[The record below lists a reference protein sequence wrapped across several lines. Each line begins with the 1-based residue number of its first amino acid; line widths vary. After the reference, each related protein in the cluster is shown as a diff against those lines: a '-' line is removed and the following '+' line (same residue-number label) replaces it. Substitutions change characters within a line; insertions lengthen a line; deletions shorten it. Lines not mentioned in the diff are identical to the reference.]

1 MSPSNDYVR
10 ISRFLSQGRSMVWI
24 RIIKRDG
31 SAPRDVG
38 ASCLLLDGNTLV
50 GSIGGG
56 QLEYEMLEKARRLH
70 PQRGP
75 RVIHYRMT
83 GKEAEDAGMICGGSV
98 DILMDP
104 LFHDDPEVVS
114 FFEATKQHI
123 LSGTPGTIVSLVKT
137 SDGDSPKMSARM
149 FVGMDGNAFGSIPG
163 GIPLIDEL
171 VSIESPGS
179 VYCPETGREYFIDPL
194 ERPPVLL
201 IFGAGHISTCLTPLA
216 RKLGFRI
223 IVVDDRAEFANAD
236 RFPDVDEIY
245 AIPFERAVK
254 QINTTFATHIVIL
267 TRGHTHDRLVLEA
280 MLRKPH
286 AYLGMI
292 GSIKKRDIIYEAL
305 LKSGFSPDMLSAVFS
320 PIGLDIGAETP
331 DEIAF
336 SIMAELISIRSR
348 KRKSLTTAS
357 TLKDKTPFAV
367 L

>member
-1 MSPSNDYVR
+1 
-10 ISRFLSQGRSMVWI
+10 
-24 RIIKRDG
+24 
-31 SAPRDVG
+31 
-38 ASCLLLDGNTLV
+38 
-50 GSIGGG
+50 
-56 QLEYEMLEKARRLH
+56 
-70 PQRGP
+70 
-75 RVIHYRMT
+75 
-83 GKEAEDAGMICGGSV
+83 
-98 DILMDP
+98 
-104 LFHDDPEVVS
+104 
-114 FFEATKQHI
+114 
-123 LSGTPGTIVSLVKT
+123 
-137 SDGDSPKMSARM
+137 
-149 FVGMDGNAFGSIPG
+149 
-163 GIPLIDEL
+163 
-171 VSIESPGS
+171 
-179 VYCPETGREYFIDPL
+179 
-194 ERPPVLL
+194 
-201 IFGAGHISTCLTPLA
+201 LA